1 MKLIKAFY
9 MDVEAQKVS
18 ELHVVLRLDNFHYF
32 LKGERI
38 TLFCLGEEAEFMLY
52 LNSQNF
58 KRKKV
63 GFFKLNELSE
73 ELYPGNAILVSL
85 DPNFYKSLVFD
96 DMKTEI
102 EEFTKTVT
110 FYHPNQVSDTDIKA
124 KARQDFK

>member
-58 KRKKV
+58 KRKKA
-63 GFFKLNELSE
+63 GLFKLNELSE

-85 DPNFYKSLVFD
+85 DPNFYKSLVFE
-96 DMKTEI
+96 DMKIEI
-102 EEFTKTVT
+102 EKFTKTVT

-124 KARQDFK
+124 KAK

>member
-58 KRKKV
+58 RRKKA
-63 GFFKLNELSE
+63 GFFKLNEISK
-73 ELYPGNAILVSL
+73 ELYPGNGLLVSL
-85 DPNFYKSLVFD
+85 DPDFYKSMVYE
-96 DMKTEI
+96 DMKI
-102 EEFTKTVT
+102 ELESFTKSVT
-110 FYHPNQVSDTDIKA
+110 FYHSNQVSDTDIKA
-124 KARQDFK
+124 KFKKY

>member
-9 MDVEAQKVS
+9 INVEAQKVS

-38 TLFCLGEEAEFMLY
+38 TIFCLGEEAEFMLY

-63 GFFKLNELSE
+63 GFFKLNELSD

-85 DPNFYKSLVFD
+85 DPNFYKSLVYED
-96 DMKTEI
+96 IKI
-102 EEFTKTVT
+102 EFETSKNSVT
-110 FYHPNQVSDTDIKA
+110 FYRPNQVPATEIKA
-124 KARQDFK
+124 KPK

>member
-9 MDVEAQKVS
+9 IDVEAQKVS

-58 KRKKV
+58 RRKKA
-63 GFFKLNELSE
+63 GFFKLNEISK
-73 ELYPGNAILVSL
+73 ELYPGNGLLVSL
-85 DPNFYKSLVFD
+85 DPDFYKSMVYE
-96 DMKTEI
+96 DMKI
-102 EEFTKTVT
+102 ELESFTKSVT

-124 KARQDFK
+124 KFKKY

>member
-9 MDVEAQKVS
+9 IDVEAQKVS

-58 KRKKV
+58 RRKKA
-63 GFFKLNELSE
+63 GFFKLNEISK
-73 ELYPGNAILVSL
+73 ELYPGNGLLVSL
-85 DPNFYKSLVFD
+85 DPDFYKSMVYE
-96 DMKTEI
+96 DMKI
-102 EEFTKTVT
+102 ELESFTKSVT
-110 FYHPNQVSDTDIKA
+110 FYHSNQVSDTDIKA
-124 KARQDFK
+124 KFKKY